1 MDSDFV
7 SEYRSLAD
15 PGDVTSSKKVE
26 EAQLFKKILKTNTAQ
41 FKSDTDKALRRS
53 VQAKKERER
62 LKALRGGKGHTFLY
76 SLTSAHSHRLEAVIF
91 RNFIGSVVLWLC
103 DEIQCPALFWVKT
116 TDIKTMVEV
125 DLLLVCFIRF
135 IHSEG
140 PGPGSANFDPNAD
153 FG

>member
-76 SLTSAHSHRLEAVIF
+76 SLTSAHSHRLEAVIAKLKSSMLEALNLESLKQLLR
-91 RNFIGSVVLWLC
+91 RNLCLHTTEPVLWC
-103 DEIQCPALFWVKT
+103 Y
-116 TDIKTMVEV
+116 
-125 DLLLVCFIRF
+125 
-135 IHSEG
+135 
-140 PGPGSANFDPNAD
+140 GSAMRSNVQLF
-153 FG
+153 FGSKPQTSRPW